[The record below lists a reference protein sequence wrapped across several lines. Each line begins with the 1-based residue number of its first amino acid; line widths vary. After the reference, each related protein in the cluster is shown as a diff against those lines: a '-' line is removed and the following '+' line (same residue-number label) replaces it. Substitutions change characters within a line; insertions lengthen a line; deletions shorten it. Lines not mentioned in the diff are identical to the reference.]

1 MDKRIIYAV
10 GAGAVG
16 YLIYNQF
23 KKKSSTAVET
33 KEESKDTPATP
44 NTNPNTNAGVVKS
57 EYEKKVMDLQ
67 GLLKVGTDGVAG
79 KATNGALENLWS
91 ATAQSVDSGTAFNNG
106 YPNLKKN
113 GKGVVS
119 ASNVDYYI
127 STINAKNTP
136 SQLFYK
142 KKATSTATA
151 KVVGDAAKIRDA
163 YKKAGIL
170 KSIRT
175 TKYNE
180 VVQDAARGVW
190 MTTGKSVENGANNA
204 FTFPEFSS
212 RGNVKVV
219 AITKSGNLIVSVYAL
234 TLSKGLGT
242 TFYSVPA
249 SSVYVEQ

>member
-23 KKKSSTAVET
+23 KKKSSTAVEN
-33 KEESKDTPATP
+33 KEETKDTSS
-44 NTNPNTNAGVVKS
+44 NPNADAGVVKS
-57 EYEKKVMDLQ
+57 EYEKKVMALQ
-67 GLLKVGTDGVAG
+67 VLINVSPDGVAG
-79 KATNGALENLWS
+79 KQTNGALENLWS
-91 ATAQSVDSGTAFNNG
+91 ATAQSVDSGTAFNTG

-127 STINAKNTP
+127 STLNSKNAP

-142 KKATSTATA
+142 KKATTTATA
-151 KVVGDAAKIRDA
+151 KIVGDAAKIRDA

-170 KSIRT
+170 KSIRA

-180 VVQDAARGVW
+180 VIQDVARGVW
-190 MTTGKSVENGANNA
+190 MPTGKSTENGANSA

-212 RGNVKVV
+212 RGNVKIV
-219 AITKSGNLIVSVYAL
+219 AITTSGNLIVSVYAL

-249 SSVYVEQ
+249 SSVYVEQQ